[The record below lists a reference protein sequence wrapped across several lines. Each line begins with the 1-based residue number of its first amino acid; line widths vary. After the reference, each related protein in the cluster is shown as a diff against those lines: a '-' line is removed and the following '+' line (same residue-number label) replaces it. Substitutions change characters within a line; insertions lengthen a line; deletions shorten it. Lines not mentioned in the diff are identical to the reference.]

1 MWQAGRD
8 GKCTQTFGVKDI
20 NERGHLEDIG
30 VDGNIKLKRAL
41 TKQTEGVGMDV
52 PHSEKVR
59 VKGFVTTVIS
69 VGVTFHAED
78 FLTSLESASQE

>member
-41 TKQTEGVGMDV
+41 TK
-52 PHSEKVR
+52 
-59 VKGFVTTVIS
+59 
-69 VGVTFHAED
+69 
-78 FLTSLESASQE
+78 

>member
-1 MWQAGRD
+1 
-8 GKCTQTFGVKDI
+8 
-20 NERGHLEDIG
+20 
-30 VDGNIKLKRAL
+30 
-41 TKQTEGVGMDV
+41 MDV